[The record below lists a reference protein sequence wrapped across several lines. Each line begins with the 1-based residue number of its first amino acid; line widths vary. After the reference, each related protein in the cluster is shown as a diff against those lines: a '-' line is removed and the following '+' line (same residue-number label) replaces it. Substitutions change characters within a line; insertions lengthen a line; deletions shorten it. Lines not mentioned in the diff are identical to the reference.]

1 MAERQKWLQIGG
13 FLRGWLYNA
22 HLIGISVFL
31 EQNSIRNSRLG
42 VVACRSKLTEL
53 WRIFSE
59 DVMKARV
66 KWVENTLMVGES
78 GSGHAVVMD
87 GPPDMGGQN
96 LGVRPMEM
104 MLLGLGGCTQFDV
117 VHILRKGRH
126 QVTRCE
132 VELEAERAETEPK
145 VFTRIHVHFIVSGP
159 GLTEKVVERA
169 VKLSAEKYCSASLM
183 LGQVV
188 DITHDFEV
196 VSGE

>member
-1 MAERQKWLQIGG
+1 
-13 FLRGWLYNA
+13 
-22 HLIGISVFL
+22 
-31 EQNSIRNSRLG
+31 
-42 VVACRSKLTEL
+42 
-53 WRIFSE
+53 
-59 DVMKARV
+59 MKARV

-96 LGVRPMEM
+96 LGIRPMEM

-159 GLTEKVVERA
+159 GLTDKVVERA

-183 LGQVV
+183 LGQVA

-196 VSGE
+196 VSEG